1 MPRSRHC
8 PVDHSSNQ
16 HSITLLLI
24 PNMVSILGPH
34 AEIEAVL
41 ICPNMYTVPVN
52 HNQWNQTAPMFS
64 YLVLT
69 LKGFRV
75 QVQVLMKETVIAL
88 YIRIEATQIEAFK
101 AH

>member
-24 PNMVSILGPH
+24 HNMVSILGPH

-52 HNQWNQTAPMFS
+52 HNQWN
-64 YLVLT
+64 
-69 LKGFRV
+69 
-75 QVQVLMKETVIAL
+75 
-88 YIRIEATQIEAFK
+88 
-101 AH
+101 